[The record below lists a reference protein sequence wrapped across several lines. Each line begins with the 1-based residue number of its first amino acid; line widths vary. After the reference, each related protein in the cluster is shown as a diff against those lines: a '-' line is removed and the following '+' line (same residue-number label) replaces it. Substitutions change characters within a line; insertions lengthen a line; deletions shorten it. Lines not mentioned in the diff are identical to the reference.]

1 MMRGESALEKED
13 FKEAIDEFNKVLQQ
27 DPSNEAAKER
37 LAISHKKMK
46 THRENVVRGLVQM
59 NNAGFVMY
67 QRQEY
72 VKAGQSWRDVIH
84 RYESQNDPEL
94 QRELPFKIHEV
105 KGTLHQ
111 LIRNMLDKGVL
122 LYRQGE
128 LRAAVSAWQD
138 VLLIEPKQPE
148 AEEYIEKARVKIETL
163 ETLSRPAT
171 PLRLR

>member
-1 MMRGESALEKED
+1 MIRVDRFKKGALLFFISLFSLFSASCHLPFGNLYHMMRGESALEKED

-111 LIRNMLDKGVL
+111 
-122 LYRQGE
+122 
-128 LRAAVSAWQD
+128 
-138 VLLIEPKQPE
+138 
-148 AEEYIEKARVKIETL
+148 
-163 ETLSRPAT
+163 
-171 PLRLR
+171 